1 MNYSRI
7 YDNLIKKGVDRQL
20 SKSTPGLYL
29 ERHHIIPK
37 CMGGSNVE
45 NNLVYLTGAEHFVAH
60 QLLAKIYPNN
70 DKVIYAAHM
79 MTIGADSKHKR
90 TNKEYGWIREK
101 FVTAMRELHKDI
113 PKTKEHRHA
122 MSMAKLGKSSGVNNN
137 FYGKSHTDKYR
148 KNVSEIQ
155 KIKQVGSG
163 NNNARIWSIEFP
175 DTSINRIVCLKSFAA
190 DMGISLYKLRNNK
203 LPGYKIIDVVRKI

>member
-1 MNYSRI
+1 
-7 YDNLIKKGVDRQL
+7 
-20 SKSTPGLYL
+20 
-29 ERHHIIPK
+29 
-37 CMGGSNVE
+37 MGGSNLE
-45 NNLVYLTGAEHFVAH
+45 DNLVYLTGAEHFVAH

-101 FVTAMRELHKDI
+101 FVTAMRELHEGI

-122 MSMAKLGKSSGVNNN
+122 MSLAKLGKSTGVDNN
-137 FYGKSHTDKYR
+137 FYGKRHTDKYR
-148 KNVSEIQ
+148 KNLSEIQ

-163 NNNARIWSIEFP
+163 NSNARIWSIRFP
-175 DTSINRIVCLKSFAA
+175 DTSINSIVCLKSFAA

-203 LPGYKIIDVVRKI
+203 LPGYEIIDVVRKI